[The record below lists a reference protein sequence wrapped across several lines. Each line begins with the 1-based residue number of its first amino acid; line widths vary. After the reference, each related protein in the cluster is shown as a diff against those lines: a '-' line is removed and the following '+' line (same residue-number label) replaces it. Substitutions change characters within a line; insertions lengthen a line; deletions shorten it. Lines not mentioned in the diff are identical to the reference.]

1 MKTRLITFCS
11 ILLLAAIGSQDMSAQ
26 LAKGRKSLGVKT
38 GYITLNKTAT
48 AGIELQYAF
57 SRHFVL
63 APSIDYVFRNES
75 MDGLMINLDY
85 HGPWQLDRNGKWYF
99 YHILGVNYASWST
112 YIKPDPAAGITGTD
126 INDDVTT
133 RVNRIG
139 LNFGAGIDYYVSPT
153 LKLSLQ
159 GKFNWIKDDNTG
171 LFNLG
176 ISYVF

>member
-85 HGPWQLDRNGKWYF
+85 HGPWQLD
-99 YHILGVNYASWST
+99 
-112 YIKPDPAAGITGTD
+112 PAAGMTGTD

-133 RVNRIG
+133 RVNRVG

-159 GKFNWIKDDNTG
+159 GKFNWIKDHNTG

>member
-1 MKTRLITFCS
+1 MKTRLITFVS

-85 HGPWQLDRNGKWYF
+85 HGPWQLDRNGNGISITYSAQIMPHGA
-99 YHILGVNYASWST
+99 HILNMT
-112 YIKPDPAAGITGTD
+112 LPPA
-126 INDDVTT
+126 
-133 RVNRIG
+133 
-139 LNFGAGIDYYVSPT
+139 
-153 LKLSLQ
+153 
-159 GKFNWIKDDNTG
+159 
-171 LFNLG
+171 
-176 ISYVF
+176 

>member
-1 MKTRLITFCS
+1 MKTKFTTLCT
-11 ILLLAAIGSQDMSAQ
+11 ILLLAFMGSQDMSAQ
-26 LAKGRKSLGVKT
+26 LVKGRKSLGVKT

-57 SRHFVL
+57 SRHFIL

-75 MDGLMINLDY
+75 MDGLLINLDY
-85 HGPWQLDRNGKWYF
+85 HGPWQLDSKGKWYF

-112 YIKPDPAAGITGTD
+112 YVKPDMTTPTETN

-133 RVNRIG
+133 RVNRFG
-139 LNFGAGIDYYVSPT
+139 LDFGAGIDYYVSPT

-159 GKFNWIKDDNTG
+159 GKFNWIKDHNTG